1 MVCLYSTHENYGAAA
16 ITTDEEEEEAD
27 TVDYIDE
34 VVADDTPAQ
43 TTITPLPAYNTCK
56 WISSEGGS
64 MDPKI

>member
-1 MVCLYSTHENYGAAA
+1 MVCLNSTHENYGAAA

-56 WISSEGGS
+56 
-64 MDPKI
+64 

>member
-1 MVCLYSTHENYGAAA
+1 MLDFFYILCIFIQENYGAAA

-56 WISSEGGS
+56 
-64 MDPKI
+64 